1 MGEVIYAELG
11 LEAVGSLAFR
21 CRYHAGIGDE
31 DIEFPVGLQEE
42 LTSIGSNAGERV
54 EV

>member
-1 MGEVIYAELG
+1 VGEVIYAELG
-11 LEAVGSLAFR
+11 LEAAFR

-31 DIEFPVGLQEE
+31 DIEFPVALREE